1 MKTAFILKDYFSYD
15 DKESILAQLQA
26 HSKEWGAIPFLLSLL
41 KDGSF
46 HQKLGKG
53 SLYLLLDEEKLTDG
67 KPSLASFLTFCDRD
81 EIESNLKPW
90 IGFVFTA
97 PAYRGRHLAGQ
108 IIEHCMNNV
117 AALYPESEYV
127 YVSSDEKGLYEKY
140 GFEFVGKMKNVWGED
155 SGIFRR
161 KIEKETNEIRRFQWK
176 K

>member
-1 MKTAFILKDYFSYD
+1 M
-15 DKESILAQLQA
+15 QA

-41 KDGSF
+41 KEGSF

-97 PAYRGRHLAGQ
+97 PAYRGHHLAGQ
-108 IIEHCMNNV
+108 IIEHCMNSA

-140 GFEFVGKMKNVWGED
+140 GFEYIGEFD
-155 SGIFRR
+155 SIYGGADGLFC
-161 KIEKETNEIRRFQWK
+161 KSVSGGDGL
-176 K
+176 